1 MFNTINMK
9 LWFCLISLL
18 CTLAQAAPGDGRVP
32 AAREAFRNGER
43 IHLAALPNTAEW
55 KGQGSQ
61 YDLEPWIEY
70 WRLRQRLND
79 GQTDGIADF
88 LSNT

>member
-1 MFNTINMK
+1 MK

-18 CTLAQAAPGDGRVP
+18 CTLAQAAPSDSRVL

-43 IHLAALPNTAEW
+43 IHLATLPNAADW
-55 KGQGSQ
+55 KGKSGQGSQ

-79 GQTDGIADF
+79 GQADGIADF
-88 LSNT
+88 LQQ